1 MKNVS
6 VILAVTALLA
16 LVCRGQFL
24 AAQDGQNPT
33 IQIMG
38 TSANWADGS
47 VTGHALVC
55 IQLPTKSGIKE
66 DCYGFYPTSVG
77 SIFGG
82 PGVVSSEFDFN
93 VHPPTRFSNVVNSIS
108 APITLQQRQN
118 ILQTI
123 FGHPTTYSITT
134 SNCVSFANEVAR
146 AAGMNVPDDTS
157 YTTPESY
164 VNQLKALNPS
174 LN

>member
-6 VILAVTALLA
+6 ATLVVTALLA
-16 LVCRGQFL
+16 LAAGGQIST
-24 AAQDGQNPT
+24 AQNPT

-38 TSANWADGS
+38 TSANWADSS
-47 VTGHALVC
+47 VTGHAFVC
-55 IQLPTKSGIKE
+55 IQLPTNGGIKE
-66 DCYGFYPTSVG
+66 DCYGFYPKGAG

-93 VHPPTRFSNVVNSIS
+93 AHPPTRFSNIVNSVS
-108 APITLQQRQN
+108 KSITLQQRQD
-118 ILQTI
+118 ILSTI
-123 FGHPTTYSITT
+123 YGRSTNYSITT
-134 SNCVSFANEVAR
+134 SNCVTFANDLAL
-146 AAGMNVPDDTS
+146 AAGMNVPDDSS

-164 VNQLKALNPS
+164 VAKLKALNPS